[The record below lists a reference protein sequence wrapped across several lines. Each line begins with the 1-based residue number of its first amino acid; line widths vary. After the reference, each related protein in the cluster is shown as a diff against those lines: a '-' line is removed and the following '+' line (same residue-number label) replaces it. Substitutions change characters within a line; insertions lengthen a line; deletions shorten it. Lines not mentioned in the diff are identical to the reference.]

1 MVTINYKKGVI
12 NEGDTRRLQNTFVKA
27 LKGEPITIGFLGGSI
42 TQGSLASVQEN
53 CYASRVAKWFKDTFK
68 DSEITF
74 INAGIGGTPSDFGAA
89 RVSEDLLEYKP
100 DFTVVEFSVNDEP
113 TDYFMETYEGL
124 VRHILSD
131 STENALML
139 VHNVRYDDMGS
150 AEDKHVI
157 IGKYYDLPEVSMKYS
172 LFPEV
177 KNGNI
182 ANREVTPDDLHPN
195 DEGHRILSEQII
207 YYLEE
212 VLKKVSR
219 EDELIK
225 VSDALPKPLTLN
237 TYEHSKRLRN
247 INSNPKLEG
256 FEKDP
261 TPQKSVTEFFR
272 CGYTAWKVGDSIEFE
287 TECSNVTVQY
297 RKSIVKPA
305 PIAKVTVD
313 GECEAILDGEFSEDW
328 GDCLYTQPILIHGV
342 KKHHK
347 IKITIIKDHSK
358 EEIKDAVP
366 FYLVSVIVSE

>member
-27 LKGEPITIGFLGGSI
+27 LKGEKVTIGFLGGSI
-42 TQGSLASVQEN
+42 TQGSLSSVQEN
-53 CYASRVAKWFKDTFK
+53 CYASRVAKWFRDTFK

-89 RVSEDLLEYKP
+89 RVTEDLLKYKP
-100 DFTVVEFSVNDEP
+100 DFTIVEFSVNDSP

-139 VHNVRYDDMGS
+139 VHNVRYDNMES

-182 ANREVTPDDLHPN
+182 DNREVTPDDLHPN

-219 EDELIK
+219 EDALIE
-225 VSDALPKPLTLN
+225 VSKTLPKPLTMN
-237 TYEHSKRLRN
+237 TYEHSRRLRN

-256 FEKDP
+256 FEKDL
-261 TPQKSVTEFFR
+261 TPQSHITEFFR
-272 CGYTAWKVGDSIEFE
+272 YGFTAWKAGDSIEFE
-287 TECSNVTVQY
+287 ADCANVTVQY

-305 PIAKVTVD
+305 PMAKVTID
-313 GECEAILDGEFSEDW
+313 GEYEAILDGEFSEDW
-328 GDCLYTQPILIHGV
+328 GDCLYTQPVLIHGG

>member
-1 MVTINYKKGVI
+1 MVAINYKRGVI
-12 NEGDTRRLQNTFVKA
+12 NEGDTSRLQNTFVKA

-89 RVSEDLLEYKP
+89 RVSEDLLCYKP
-100 DFTVVEFSVNDEP
+100 DFTIVEFSVNDEP

-124 VRHILSD
+124 VRHILSE

-139 VHNVRYDDMGS
+139 VHNVRYDDMVS

-182 ANREVTPDDLHPN
+182 DNREVTPDDLHPN

-225 VSDALPKPLTLN
+225 VSSVLLKPLTRN
-237 TYEHSKRLRN
+237 TYEHSRRLRN

-256 FEKDP
+256 FEKDL

-272 CGYTAWKVGDSIEFE
+272 YGFTAWNVGDSIEFE
-287 TECSNVTVQY
+287 ADCANVTVQY

-313 GECEAILDGEFSEDW
+313 GECEAILDGEFSENW
-328 GDCLYTQPILIHGV
+328 GDCLYTQPILVHGV
-342 KKHHK
+342 KKHHR

>member
-27 LKGEPITIGFLGGSI
+27 LKGEKVTIGFLGGSI
-42 TQGSLASVQEN
+42 TQGSLSSVQEN

-89 RVSEDLLEYKP
+89 RVSEDLLKYKP
-100 DFTVVEFSVNDEP
+100 DFTIVEFSVNDAP

-139 VHNVRYDDMGS
+139 VHNVRYDNMES

-182 ANREVTPDDLHPN
+182 DNREVTPDDLHPN

-219 EDELIK
+219 EDALIE
-225 VSDALPKPLTLN
+225 VSKTLPKPLTMN
-237 TYEHSKRLRN
+237 TYEHSRRLRN

-256 FEKDP
+256 FEKDL
-261 TPQKSVTEFFR
+261 TPQSHITEFFR
-272 CGYTAWKVGDSIEFE
+272 YGFTAWKAGDSIEFE
-287 TECSNVTVQY
+287 ADCANVTVQY

-305 PIAKVTVD
+305 PMAKVTID

-328 GDCLYTQPILIHGV
+328 GDCLYTQPVLIHGE

>member
-1 MVTINYKKGVI
+1 MVTINYRKGVI

-27 LKGEPITIGFLGGSI
+27 LKGEKVTIGFLGGSI
-42 TQGSLASVQEN
+42 TQGSLSSVQEN
-53 CYASRVAKWFKDTFK
+53 CYASRVAKWFRDTFK

-89 RVSEDLLEYKP
+89 RVSEDLLKYKP
-100 DFTVVEFSVNDEP
+100 DFTIVEFSVNDSP

-139 VHNVRYDDMGS
+139 VHNVRYDNMES

-182 ANREVTPDDLHPN
+182 DNREVTPDDLHPN

-219 EDELIK
+219 EDALIE
-225 VSDALPKPLTLN
+225 VSKTLPKPLTMN
-237 TYEHSKRLRN
+237 TYEHSRRLRN

-256 FEKDP
+256 FEKDL
-261 TPQKSVTEFFR
+261 TPQSHITEFFR
-272 CGYTAWKVGDSIEFE
+272 YGFTAWKAGDSIEFE
-287 TECSNVTVQY
+287 ADCANVTVQY

-305 PIAKVTVD
+305 PMAKVTID
-313 GECEAILDGEFSEDW
+313 GEYEAILDGEFSEDW
-328 GDCLYTQPILIHGV
+328 GDCLYTQPVLIHGE
-342 KKHHK
+342 KTHHK